1 MDDCKI
7 VDLFWIR
14 SERAITETAEKYG
27 KYCRSIA
34 YNILLD
40 EEDVEES
47 VNDTYL
53 GVWNSIPPYRPSVLR
68 TFLGKI
74 TRRISLKKWR
84 DKTRN
89 KRGGGE
95 VALVLEELEECIPS
109 ALAVED
115 KILAAELLEILNRFV
130 ASLPETE
137 RRVFL
142 CRYWYLDS
150 VDTISRNFHFSTS
163 KVKSMLYRT
172 RGKLLSQLRQEEAL

>member
-1 MDDCKI
+1 M
-7 VDLFWIR
+7 
-14 SERAITETAEKYG
+14 
-27 KYCRSIA
+27 
-34 YNILLD
+34 
-40 EEDVEES
+40 
-47 VNDTYL
+47 
-53 GVWNSIPPYRPSVLR
+53 
-68 TFLGKI
+68 
-74 TRRISLKKWR
+74 
-84 DKTRN
+84 
-89 KRGGGE
+89 
-95 VALVLEELEECIPS
+95 ALVLEELEECIPS

-115 KILAAELLEILNRFV
+115 KIHAAELLEILNRFV